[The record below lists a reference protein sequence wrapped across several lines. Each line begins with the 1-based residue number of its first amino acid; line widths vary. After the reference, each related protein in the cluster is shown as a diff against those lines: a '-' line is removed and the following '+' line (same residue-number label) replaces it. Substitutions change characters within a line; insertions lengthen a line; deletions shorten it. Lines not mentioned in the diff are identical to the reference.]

1 MTTETT
7 TEDATPQLT
16 PVEARILACL
26 MEKQRTTPDQYPLTL
41 NALVLACNQ
50 KTSRDPVTNLEVGE
64 VGHVVNTLRDRNLV
78 NASFAG
84 RTERYDHKMASH
96 FHLDRQEQAVLC
108 TLMLRGPQ
116 TLGEL
121 RTNTGRMAEFADLPA
136 VADVVRRLGERGD
149 PLVTRLPGKRED
161 RFAHLLCGAPQV
173 EAPVPGTDPGLRP
186 AAARQDARDDRIA
199 ALEAEVA
206 ALRAEVA
213 ALWDLTG
220 LADRRDRRPD
230 IAARPRP
237 VRAAARP
244 PR

>member
-1 MTTETT
+1 M
-7 TEDATPQLT
+7 
-16 PVEARILACL
+16 
-26 MEKQRTTPDQYPLTL
+26 
-41 NALVLACNQ
+41 
-50 KTSRDPVTNLEVGE
+50 NLEVGE

-78 NASFAG
+78 YASFAG

-136 VADVVRRLGERGD
+136 VAEVVRRLGERSD

-161 RFAHLLCGAPQV
+161 RFAHLLCGIPQQ
-173 EAPVPGTDPGLRP
+173 EALVSGKDPAVQPVS
-186 AAARQDARDDRIA
+186 ARQDARDERIA
-199 ALEAEVA
+199 TLEVQVA
-206 ALRAEVA
+206 ALRTEVA

-220 LADRRDRRPD
+220 LATAVPQTSLTATRNLGLVP
-230 IAARPRP
+230 AG
-237 VRAAARP
+237 
-244 PR
+244 

>member
-1 MTTETT
+1 
-7 TEDATPQLT
+7 
-16 PVEARILACL
+16 

-50 KTSRDPVTNLEVGE
+50 KTSRDPVMNLEVGE

-78 NASFAG
+78 YASFAG

-149 PLVTRLPGKRED
+149 PWSPNSPTCRAGGRTASPTSCAASLSRR
-161 RFAHLLCGAPQV
+161 CGPRTEPAM
-173 EAPVPGTDPGLRP
+173 RP
-186 AAARQDARDDRIA
+186 AAARHEARDDRIA
-199 ALEAEVA
+199 ALEA
-206 ALRAEVA
+206 RSPPC
-213 ALWDLTG
+213 T
-220 LADRRDRRPD
+220 RRS
-230 IAARPRP
+230 
-237 VRAAARP
+237 P
-244 PR
+244 PCGT

>member
-1 MTTETT
+1 MTTETET
-7 TEDATPQLT
+7 IHKDTEPQLS
-16 PVEARILACL
+16 PIEARILAGL

-50 KTSRDPVTNLEVGE
+50 KTSRDPVMNLEVGE

-78 NASFAG
+78 YASFAG

-136 VADVVRRLGERGD
+136 VAEVVRRLGERSD

-161 RFAHLLCGAPQV
+161 RFAHLLCGIPQQ
-173 EAPVPGTDPGLRP
+173 EALVSGKDPAVQPVS
-186 AAARQDARDDRIA
+186 ARQDARDERIA
-199 ALEAEVA
+199 TLEVQVA
-206 ALRAEVA
+206 ALRTEVA

-220 LADRRDRRPD
+220 LADRR
-230 IAARPRP
+230 
-237 VRAAARP
+237 P
-244 PR
+244 PGPA